1 MLELIDKVLSDPTFV
16 WVVVILAVMLTLAT
30 FKKLYKLVMII
41 VAAFIIYVG
50 YLYYTGEEPVEA
62 IDDLII
68 KGEDVIED
76 LKDTDLIDIKESA
89 EKVIKDTK
97 KNLQKKI
104 K

>member
-1 MLELIDKVLSDPTFV
+1 MHELIDRVLSDPTFV
-16 WVVVILAVMLTLAT
+16 WVGVILAIMLTLAI

-41 VAAFIIYVG
+41 LAAFMIYVG
-50 YLYYTGEEPVEA
+50 YLYYTGEEPAEA
-62 IDDLII
+62 IDDLIK
-68 KGEDVIED
+68 KGKDVID
-76 LKDTDLIDIKESA
+76 DVKDTDLKDLKDGA

>member
-16 WVVVILAVMLTLAT
+16 WVVVILAIMLTLAT

-97 KNLQKKI
+97 KNL
-104 K
+104 

>member
-1 MLELIDKVLSDPTFV
+1 MHELIDKVFSEPTFV
-16 WVVVILAVMLTLAT
+16 WVVAILAIMLTLAI

-41 VAAFIIYVG
+41 VAAFMIYVG
-50 YLYYTGEEPVEA
+50 YLYYTGEEPAKAV
-62 IDDLII
+62 DDLIK
-68 KGEDVIED
+68 KGKDVID
-76 LKDTDLIDIKESA
+76 DVKDTDLKDLKDGA

>member
-1 MLELIDKVLSDPTFV
+1 MQELIERVFTDPTFV
-16 WVVVILAVMLTLAT
+16 WVGFILVVMLTLGI

-41 VAAFIIYVG
+41 VAVFIIYVG
-50 YLYYTGEEPVEA
+50 YFYYTGEKPIEA
-62 IDDLII
+62 VDDLIK
-68 KGEDVIED
+68 KGKDAIEDV
-76 LKDTDLIDIKESA
+76 KDTDLKDLKDGA

>member
-1 MLELIDKVLSDPTFV
+1 MYELIDKVLSDPNFV
-16 WVVVILAVMLTLAT
+16 WVGIILAIMLTLAI

-41 VAAFIIYVG
+41 VAVFIIYVG
-50 YLYYTGEEPVEA
+50 YLYYTGEKPIEA
-62 IDDLII
+62 VDDLIK
-68 KGEDVIED
+68 KGKDAIEDV
-76 LKDTDLIDIKESA
+76 KDTDLKDLKDGA

>member
-1 MLELIDKVLSDPTFV
+1 MLELIDKVLSDSTFV
-16 WVVVILAVMLTLAT
+16 WVVVILAIMLTLAT
-30 FKKLYKLVMII
+30 FKKLYKLVMFI

>member
-1 MLELIDKVLSDPTFV
+1 MLELIDKVLSDSTFV

-68 KGEDVIED
+68 KAEDVIED
-76 LKDTDLIDIKESA
+76 LKDTDLIDIKEST

>member
-1 MLELIDKVLSDPTFV
+1 MYELIDRVLSDPTFV
-16 WVVVILAVMLTLAT
+16 WVGVVLAIMLTLAI

-41 VAAFIIYVG
+41 VAVFIIYVG
-50 YLYYTGEEPVEA
+50 YFYYTGEKPIEA
-62 IDDLII
+62 VDDLIK
-68 KGEDVIED
+68 KGKDAIEDV
-76 LKDTDLIDIKESA
+76 KDTDLKDLKDGA

>member
-1 MLELIDKVLSDPTFV
+1 MHELIDKVLSDPTFV
-16 WVVVILAVMLTLAT
+16 WVGVILAIMLTLAI

-68 KGEDVIED
+68 KAEDVIED